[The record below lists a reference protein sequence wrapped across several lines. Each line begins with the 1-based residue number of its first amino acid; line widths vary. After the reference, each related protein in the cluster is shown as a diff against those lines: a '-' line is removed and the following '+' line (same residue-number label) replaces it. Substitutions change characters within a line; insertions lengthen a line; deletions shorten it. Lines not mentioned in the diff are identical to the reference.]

1 MKNRIPKMVMNMA
14 LSCILLTSSA
24 SQADAQ
30 CPMCKLSAESNLK
43 SGGQA
48 GRGLNT
54 GIFYLLAMPY
64 LAVGTVGYLWW
75 RNKKRAEQEVA

>member
-1 MKNRIPKMVMNMA
+1 MVVYTTMV
-14 LSCILLTSSA
+14 CILLTTLTT
-24 SQADAQ
+24 QVDAQ